1 MARVDPQRLEE
12 RAGKLRALLEKDPA
26 DAATWF
32 GLARTLLELGRPGEA
47 IVPLRRALGIDPGYT
62 AAHRDLGRAL
72 LESGSVEEATAVL
85 EGGRG
90 LAERNG
96 DLQTG
101 REIEVLLR
109 RAARALGEKPP
120 PAQRKPARGGER
132 LAGTGTSSEAT
143 DEARALYRQGFQ
155 HFAND
160 RFDEA
165 ISLFR
170 KALEIDP
177 ALAIA
182 WNGVSMAHRLRGE
195 LEEAIEAGLRLI
207 ELEPDDALSH
217 TNLSILYQMRG
228 MIPEAEEERAIA
240 MQLLMR
246 SQTAR

>member
-1 MARVDPQRLEE
+1 MARPDPQALEE
-12 RAGKLRALLEKDPA
+12 RAEKLRALLERDPD
-26 DAATWF
+26 DATTWF
-32 GLARTLLELGRPGEA
+32 GLARTLLELERPGEA
-47 IVPLRRALGIDPGYT
+47 IVPLRRAIAVDPGYT

-72 LESGSVEEATAVL
+72 LESGAVEEAGLVL
-85 EGGRG
+85 EGGRA
-90 LAERNG
+90 LAQQNG

-109 RAARALGEKPP
+109 RAAQALGEKPP
-120 PAQRKPARGGER
+120 AAQRKPGRVGER
-132 LAGTGTSSEAT
+132 LGSAGVSPEAT
-143 DEARALYRQGFQ
+143 AEARTLYRRGFQ

-165 ISLFR
+165 LELFR
-170 KALEIDP
+170 ESLEVDP
-177 ALAIA
+177 RLSIA

-207 ELEPDDALSH
+207 ELEPEDALSH

-246 SQTAR
+246 SQGTR

>member
-1 MARVDPQRLEE
+1 MDPQLLEE
-12 RAGKLRALLEKDPA
+12 RAGKLRALAEKDPA
-26 DAATWF
+26 DATTWF
-32 GLARTLLELGRPGEA
+32 GLARTLLELERPGEA
-47 IVPLRRALGIDPGYT
+47 IVPLRRALTVDPGYT

-72 LESGSVEEATAVL
+72 LESGAVEEATSVL

-90 LAERNG
+90 LAESNG

-109 RAARALGEKPP
+109 RAAQALGEKPP
-120 PAQRKPARGGER
+120 PAQRKPARAGDR
-132 LAGTGTSSEAT
+132 LASAGVSSEAAT
-143 DEARALYRQGFQ
+143 EARARYRQGFQ

-165 ISLFR
+165 LGLFR

-177 ALAIA
+177 QLAIA

-195 LEEAIEAGLRLI
+195 LDEAVEAAVRLI
-207 ELEPDDALSH
+207 DLEPDDALSH
-217 TNLSILYQMRG
+217 TNLSILYQMQG
-228 MIPEAEEERAIA
+228 KIPEAEEERAIA